1 MFQLLKK
8 FTHGDAEQSWKLGLF
23 SFIGRYTKNH
33 MGLLISGVLSI
44 LVIAATALVIG
55 FGIKSIVNQGFSEN
69 YLKIIIFL
77 AVIVL
82 FLSIATYVRYTV
94 VSLLSERVVGIIR
107 QKMYKHVL
115 TLDPG
120 FFEQYSTGEIL
131 SRITIDTTFIQNLI
145 SITAPIAF
153 RNFILTLGGAV
164 MLYYTSPQLTMILLV
179 FLPGM
184 IYVLRKFGQQ
194 IRMHSG
200 KAQALVGKVNEYLEE
215 TINAVRTIQA
225 FGHAKYDE
233 RIFSNRVEAS
243 VQGAAQRIKARA
255 ILSTLIIVFVF
266 GGVTFIIWLGGFWVE
281 RGVLTIGELTSFMY
295 FGLTVAGAINS
306 FVEVLSDF
314 QKVAGACDRIQSLL
328 DTRPAVSLSA
338 NSLSI
343 SHPSR
348 GEIAFDKVSFAYSR
362 MSDSQVIL
370 DFSLHVNPGDKIAL
384 VGPSGSGKTTIF
396 NMLLRF
402 YDPTRGCITFD
413 GVDLRDLN
421 PEDLRNHMGLVPQDP
436 SIFDGSIF
444 DNIRYGRLDATFN
457 QIKEAAEAALVT
469 EFMNRLPKGYYSQ
482 VGKKGAF
489 LSTGQKQRIAIARA
503 ILKNPRVLLL
513 DEATSALDTQSEQ
526 YVQQALDRLMIGR
539 TTIMIAHRLSTV
551 LKADKIIVLDHGRIE
566 AMGTHEELMG
576 QNGLYHRLATLQFI
590 GKKSSLPL
598 D

>member
-1 MFQLLKK
+1 MFNFFKK
-8 FTHGDAEQSWKLGLF
+8 YTQNDASKKWKLGVF
-23 SFIGRYTKNH
+23 SFIGEYTKNH
-33 MGLLISGVLSI
+33 LGLLISGILSI
-44 LVIAATALVIG
+44 IVIAATALVIG

-69 YLKIIIFL
+69 YLMIIIFL
-77 AVIVL
+77 TVIVL
-82 FLSIATYVRYTV
+82 FLSIATYVRYSV
-94 VSLLSERVVGIIR
+94 ISLLSERVVGLIR

-115 TLDPG
+115 TLDPA
-120 FFEQYSTGEIL
+120 FFEQFSTGEIL
-131 SRITIDTTFIQNLI
+131 SRITIDTTFVQNLI

-153 RNFILTLGGAV
+153 RNFILTVGGSA
-164 MLYYTSPQLTMILLV
+164 MLYYTSPQLTMILII

-184 IYVLRKFGQQ
+184 IYVLRKFGQR

-200 KAQALVGKVNEYLEE
+200 KTQALVGKVNEYLEE

-243 VQGAAQRIKARA
+243 VQGAAERIKARA

-295 FGLTVAGAINS
+295 FGLTVASAINS

-314 QKVAGACDRIQSLL
+314 QKVGGACDRIQSLL
-328 DTRPAVSLSA
+328 DTNPAVCFPTT
-338 NSLSI
+338 SLSI
-343 SHPSR
+343 PHPSR
-348 GEIAFDKVSFAYSR
+348 GEIIFDKVSFAYSR

-370 DFSLHVNPGDKIAL
+370 DFSVHVKSGEKIAL

-402 YDPTRGCITFD
+402 YDPTRGHITFD

-566 AMGTHEELMG
+566 AMGTHEELMS

-590 GKKSSLPL
+590 GKNSSLPL